1 MHFNIKGI
9 LIRNGLSLNVNLQPQ
24 IYISL
29 YDALKKAILTRSL
42 EPGSKLPP
50 SRILAKDLA
59 ISRSTVLKA
68 IDLLLVERYVES
80 VKGSGYFILSPKD
93 KKLRLNFTLADKK
106 GNYPSLSLKGKA
118 FSQHRDWSGESAEKG
133 VAFRPGLPPLDIFPV
148 QLWKKLISDYW
159 RRVTPSELSY
169 SNTIGL
175 QCLRKNLAK
184 YLRVY
189 RDIDCDPDQIIV
201 TTGSLHSLYL
211 VSNVLL
217 ETHDE
222 VVLENPT
229 YPMAHALFKSL
240 GANICATDVDD
251 QGLCIK
257 NISCQS
263 PKFVYTTPS
272 SQYPTGI
279 KMGMERR
286 KELLKWA
293 SEKETFIVEDDYN
306 HEFSNW
312 ERPIGSLFGMDQQE
326 RVIYLGTFNKLIHPS
341 MRLGYMIVPHY
352 LFDAVVALY
361 QQSSRFVSI
370 QNQKAMSTFIEKDH
384 LNKHLRN
391 VIDVS
396 NERKEVFVNH
406 FNKVLGRYFYLDTSN
421 PGLHLIAHITKEG
434 LSDVQLEKVLLE
446 HNILVHALSKYYV
459 HPNGENGLVMGFCC
473 VNPKQI
479 KESIHKMEWVI
490 SHFLGL

>member
-9 LIRNGLSLNVNLQPQ
+9 LIRNGLNLNVNLQPQ

-50 SRILAKDLA
+50 SRILAKDLD

-68 IDLLLVERYVES
+68 FDLLLVERYIKS
-80 VKGSGYFILSPKD
+80 IKGSGYYVLSPKD
-93 KKLRLNFTLADKK
+93 KKLKLNFTSVDRK
-106 GNYPSLSLKGKA
+106 GNYPQLSLKGKA
-118 FSQHRDWSGESAEKG
+118 FSQNVTWTDDSRDKG

-148 QLWKKLISDYW
+148 QLWKKLIGDYW
-159 RRVTPSELSY
+159 RCITPSELSY

-175 QCLRKNLAK
+175 RCLRENLAN

-189 RDIDCDPDQIIV
+189 RDIHCNPDQIIV

-217 ETHDE
+217 ETDDE
-222 VVLENPT
+222 VVVENPT
-229 YPMAHALFKSL
+229 YPMAHSLFKSL
-240 GANICATDVDD
+240 GAKICASDVDHE
-251 QGLCIK
+251 GLCLK
-257 NISCQS
+257 GISCNS

-279 KMGMERR
+279 KMSMERR
-286 KELLKWA
+286 ADLLKWA
-293 SEKETFIVEDDYN
+293 SAKETFIVEDDYN

-312 ERPIGSLFGMDQQE
+312 EKPLGSLFGMDKQE

-341 MRLGYMIVPHY
+341 MRLGYMIVPYY
-352 LFDAVVALY
+352 LLDAVIALY
-361 QQSSRFVSI
+361 QQSSRFVSR
-370 QNQKAMSTFIEKDH
+370 QNQKAMSAFIEKDH

-396 NERKEVFVNH
+396 NERKEVFVEH
-406 FNKVLGRYFYLDTSN
+406 FNEVLGAYFDLDTSN
-421 PGLHLIAHITKEG
+421 PGLHVIAHIAKEG
-434 LSDVQLEKVLLE
+434 FKDIQLEKVLKDN
-446 HNILVHALSKYYV
+446 NILAHALSKYYV
-459 HPNGENGLVMGFCC
+459 NHKGENGLVMGFSC

-479 KESIHKMEWVI
+479 RENLNKMERVI
-490 SHFLGL
+490 SEFLK